1 MNKIKFNSDEISE
14 KLKNLGVKRSYLSNP
29 NSIYYI
35 GCSAYILNKAF
46 KTSMI
51 DPITL
56 NKIEVLIRYLSDPSL
71 TRPIIVDFVDLQARN
86 DILKERIDSL
96 KKERLE
102 REKELIEIITQVSTD
117 LSRYS
122 EQFLRASAFLN
133 FSIKNQ

>member
-1 MNKIKFNSDEISE
+1 MNKIKFNSGEISE

-51 DPITL
+51 DPIAL
-56 NKIEVLIRYLSDPSL
+56 NKIEILIGYLSNPSL
-71 TRPIIVDFVDLQARN
+71 KRPTIVDFVDLQTRN

-96 KKERLE
+96 KKERPE

-133 FSIKNQ
+133 FSINNQ